1 MARFMIV
8 DDSLFQRKTLGKFVN
23 QLGSVVVGEAA
34 NGKEAIAMYKNLGP
48 DIVFMD
54 LVMPEM
60 EGIDAV
66 EKLLEFDRDAKII
79 VVSSLGYSE
88 IVDKALSLGAKQ
100 FITKPVN
107 FEETAGIVR
116 AVLDERL

>member
-8 DDSLFQRKTLGKFVN
+8 DDSLFQRKNLCKFIK
-23 QLGSVVVGEAA
+23 QLGAEVVGEAS
-34 NGKEAIAMYKNLGP
+34 NGREAIALYQTLNP
-48 DIVFMD
+48 DVVFMD

-66 EKLLEFDRDAKII
+66 ERLLEIDRDAKII

-100 FITKPVN
+100 FITKPIS
-107 FEETAGIVR
+107 FAETADMVR
-116 AVLDERL
+116 AVLEEK